1 MFAGAVMIFGFVR
14 IVGHESLWQA
24 ILGELYQ
31 PIVAIAVEEFVELI
45 GYLLW
50 LVGAIEYWYQVRS
63 IIERSPLP
71 AAVKRRQ
78 TQRKSLP

>member
-1 MFAGAVMIFGFVR
+1 MFAGSVMIFGFVR
-14 IVGHESLWQA
+14 IVGGEALWQA
-24 ILGELYQ
+24 ILGEQYR

-63 IIERSPLP
+63 MIERSPLP

-78 TQRKSLP
+78 TMRKRNL